1 MRGKLRDFSNLNKRF
16 AAILRRCGAEEWVA
30 FGKVLGELGGVET
43 RVDGWI
49 AMVRNDDFNEK
60 ECARELARYASFG
73 RELGVAADGSLTA
86 QFAHLGSTVFDK
98 PELDVPEQQLAL
110 AYTID
115 YDLDNF
121 AAAVG
126 FARQSVYALTQEPGK
141 LYLL

>member
-1 MRGKLRDFSNLNKRF
+1 
-16 AAILRRCGAEEWVA
+16 
-30 FGKVLGELGGVET
+30 
-43 RVDGWI
+43 
-49 AMVRNDDFNEK
+49 MVRNDDFNEK

-98 PELDVPEQQLAL
+98 PDLDVPEQQLAL

-126 FARQSVYALTQEPGK
+126 FARQSVYALTQEPGE
-141 LYLL
+141 LDLL